1 MSDRIY
7 LSELTIETIIGIFE
21 WERTTKQKVS
31 FDFEFPADARKA
43 AQTDSI
49 HDTLDYKKVAKTVI
63 AYVESTE
70 FGLIETLS
78 ERVAELILR
87 EFNIAWV
94 KLSLS
99 KPGAV
104 RHSRT
109 VGLTIERTR
118 ADYSLPA

>member
-1 MSDRIY
+1 MSDRIF

-21 WERTTKQKVS
+21 WERTTKQKVC

-43 AQTDSI
+43 AKTDSI
-49 HDTLDYKKVAKTVI
+49 NDTLDYKKVAKRVI
-63 AYVESTE
+63 SYVEGTE

-87 EFNIAWV
+87 EFDVAWV
-94 KLSLS
+94 KISLS

-104 RHSRT
+104 RFSRT

-118 ADYSLPA
+118 ADYQLS